1 MKQLLMSASVM
12 LFFLPNISFSQ
23 IQFKSAEGQAVGIG
37 VTDMSLIDRL
47 MVTVP
52 GVGSNARDM
61 LMVQSIKP
69 YMMPV
74 RKVGFRGSDLS
85 YALASCLEFYVNLGK
100 NYKDNLSPDYISLS
114 LQNSG
119 RHVTMEESFNF
130 LVENG
135 TVSAAIMPY
144 DAAAIPN
151 AVYATNKYK
160 INNYLYIFRD
170 VTQGRQKIFETRKA
184 LMRGNPVLIELQADP
199 SFKTIN
205 GDRTWEP
212 SRGGSEQYPLLVVG
226 YDEGREAFEVLSCWG
241 SNWGNGGYIWIS
253 YDDFGKQ
260 TANGY
265 VMVPQ
270 VQY

>member
-1 MKQLLMSASVM
+1 MKQLLMSASIV
-12 LFFLPNISFSQ
+12 LFFLPNILPAQ
-23 IQFKSAEGQAVGIG
+23 IQFKSAEGLGVGIG

-61 LMVQSIKP
+61 LMVQSIKQH
-69 YMMPV
+69 MMPV
-74 RKVGFRGSDLS
+74 RKVGIRGSDLS
-85 YALASCLEFYVNLGK
+85 YALASCLEYYVNLGK

-119 RHVTMEESFNF
+119 RRVTMEEAFSF

-135 TVSAAIMPY
+135 TVSAAIVPF
-144 DAAAIPN
+144 DAAVIPN

-184 LMRGNPVLIELQADP
+184 LMRGNPVLIELLADP
-199 SFKTIN
+199 SIKTVN
-205 GDRTWEP
+205 GDRVWEP
-212 SRGGSEQYPLLVVG
+212 SRAGTQKFPLIVVG

-241 SNWGNGGYIWIS
+241 ADWGNGGYIWVD
-253 YDDFGKQ
+253 YDDFSKQ
-260 TANGY
+260 TANGF